1 MSSQAEKKANMSADQ
16 TTAGLEHRVTQK
28 REATERQTDWGYM
41 VK

>member
-1 MSSQAEKKANMSADQ
+1 MSADQ
-16 TTAGLEHRVTQK
+16 TTAGLEYRVAQK